1 MNMSGCETFQE
12 WMSLAQD
19 GQLGSVE
26 SRRLHEHLMTCTEC
40 KAQWNAMMALS
51 QMFHAAPMVG
61 PQPGFMLRLQAR
73 MAYREEQR
81 RRALVVV
88 LLAVGVVALLILALP
103 SILSVV
109 GLTGRLLLPYWIVV
123 YIQSAL
129 NWLYMILG
137 SLSDAA
143 WLLLRNFAASSGGTA
158 CLVSMVA
165 AAAFIILWVPLMMR
179 RMVTRTS
186 K

>member
-1 MNMSGCETFQE
+1 MANCETLQE

-26 SRRLHEHLMTCTEC
+26 SRRMHEHLMTCAEC
-40 KAQWNAMMALS
+40 KAQWNAMMTLS

-81 RRALVVV
+81 RRLLVAI
-88 LLAVGVVALLILALP
+88 LLAVGVIALLFLALP
-103 SILSVV
+103 SILSLV
-109 GLTGRLLLPYWIVV
+109 GLTGQLLLPRWIVLYV
-123 YIQSAL
+123 QSAL
-129 NWLYMILG
+129 NWLYLVWS
-137 SLSDAA
+137 SLADAV
-143 WLLLRNFAASSGGTA
+143 WLLLRNFAASAQGTT
-158 CLVSMVA
+158 CLVSTIA
-165 AAAFIILWVPLMMR
+165 AGAFIVLWVPLMMR
-179 RMVTRTS
+179 RMATHTS

>member
-1 MNMSGCETFQE
+1 MNMVHCETIQE

-19 GQLGSVE
+19 GQLGSAE
-26 SRRLHEHLMTCTEC
+26 SHRMHEHLMTCPAC
-40 KAQWNAMMALS
+40 KAQWNAIMALS
-51 QMFHAAPMVG
+51 QVFHAAPMVG

-81 RRALVVV
+81 RRAMVAV
-88 LLAVGVVALLILALP
+88 LLAIGVIALLILALP

-109 GLTGRLLLPYWIVV
+109 GLTGQLLLPRWIVV
-123 YIQSAL
+123 YVQGTL
-129 NWLYMILG
+129 GWLYMILS

-143 WLLLRNFAASSGGTA
+143 WLLLRYFAASSGGTA
-158 CLVSMVA
+158 CLVSIVA
-165 AAAFIILWVPLMMR
+165 AAACMILWVPLMMR
-179 RMVTRTS
+179 RMATHTA